1 MTTDV
6 ESFPNLV
13 ATGWLTFPDR
23 IAVRVDPGWL
33 YITAAGVS
41 LGPNGEVRI
50 DDPSR
55 PLQETARLF
64 WNAVAQVRGQ
74 ALPFP

>member
-1 MTTDV
+1 VTVWGFPVHTDLIALRV
-6 ESFPNLV
+6 D
-13 ATGWLTFPDR
+13 TGWLF
-23 IAVRVDPGWL
+23 
-33 YITAAGVS
+33 ITAAGVS

-55 PLQETARLF
+55 PLDETARLF

-74 ALPFP
+74 ALPFPQ

>member
-1 MTTDV
+1 MIDV
-6 ESFPNLV
+6 
-13 ATGWLTFPDR
+13 TTFPMHTGAI
-23 IAVRVDPGWL
+23 IALRVDAGW
-33 YITAAGVS
+33 ITIPTAGVS

-55 PLQETARLF
+55 PRDETAKLF

-74 ALPFP
+74 AVPFPP